1 MTYSAAAI
9 GHFSSIYGFSS
20 AGADIYAVNTPDEAL
35 DAFKKV
41 LKGSYGVVFITETF
55 SDDEN
60 IRALMTSPLPAVLV
74 IPDASG
80 SLGKGVK
87 ELHEMV
93 EKAAGAD
100 ILA

>member
-9 GHFSSIYGFSS
+9 GPFGSIYGFSA
-20 AGADIYAVNTPDEAL
+20 AGADIYAADTPEQAL

-55 SDDEN
+55 SDNEE
-60 IRALMTSPLPAVLV
+60 IRSLMTSPLPAVLV

-80 SLGKGVK
+80 SLGKGAK
-87 ELHEMV
+87 ELHGMV